1 MANLGMFIGALVAVY
16 LVPGPDM
23 VLVLQT
29 SSAQGR
35 WHALATAA
43 GLGLAR
49 AVHVTLAAVG
59 LATLL
64 RTVPWAF
71 EVVRMAG
78 VAYLVW
84 LGIKFVRASSLA
96 PEISAATPA
105 VSAKAYRSAAWRGLL
120 TNITNPKALLFCS
133 VLLPQFVHA
142 DAGNVAGQF
151 LLLGVLLVVVGL
163 LFDVLYAMAGAAL
176 GYWIERHPAVQTVQR
191 WTFAALLIGFGAR
204 LAVAGQP
211 G

>member
-29 SSAQGR
+29 SGTQGR
-35 WHALATAA
+35 RHALATAV

-71 EVVRMAG
+71 EVVRMVG

-84 LGIKFVRASSLA
+84 LGIKLARASSLA

-105 VSAKAYRSAAWRGLL
+105 VSAKAYRTAAWRGLL

-142 DAGNVAGQF
+142 DAGNVGGQF
-151 LLLGVLLVVVGL
+151 LLLGVVLVAIGL
-163 LFDVLYAMAGAAL
+163 LFDVLYAMAGVAL
-176 GYWIERHPAVQTVQR
+176 GYWIEGHPVVQTVQR
-191 WTFAALLIGFGAR
+191 WTFAAMLIGFGAR
-204 LAVAGQP
+204 LAVVGRP
-211 G
+211 E